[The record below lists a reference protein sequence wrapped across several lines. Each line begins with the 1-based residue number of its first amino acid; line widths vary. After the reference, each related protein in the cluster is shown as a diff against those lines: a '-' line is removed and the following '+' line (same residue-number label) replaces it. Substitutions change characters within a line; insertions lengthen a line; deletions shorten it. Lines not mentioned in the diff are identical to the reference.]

1 MEIYSKSNALQ
12 TNVSTDKLK
21 EEVIKTVSI
30 ALPGHSEHINRQGNT
45 ELARLDGTS
54 NTVI

>member
-12 TNVSTDKLK
+12 KNVSTDKLK
-21 EEVIKTVSI
+21 EVIKTVSI

-45 ELARLDGTS
+45 ELARLDGTI